1 MSSQPP
7 APGGGPSEAPSAA
20 RMYDYLLGGYHNFA
34 ADRQAADAAS
44 ALYPDFP
51 FVMRANR
58 AFLRRSVEFL
68 MAQGIDQFLDI
79 GSGIPTAGNVH
90 EVVHALNP
98 AAHVVYVDVDPIA
111 VSQSATLL
119 QDMPVA
125 TIIQANAR
133 EPAAI
138 LAHPEARRL
147 LDFGRPMAI
156 LLVAFLHFLVD
167 DTEAMTVVQALRDAS
182 PAGSYMAISHAT
194 ADRMSVETA
203 RQLEALYTRTND
215 PVAPRTHAQVT
226 AFFEGLTLVE
236 PGVVYTPLWR
246 PEEADDLLLD
256 QPARAA
262 MWAGVGLKL

>member
-1 MSSQPP
+1 MSSQSPTP
-7 APGGGPSEAPSAA
+7 DDVPIEAPSAA

-34 ADRQAADAAS
+34 VDRRAADAAS

-68 MAQGIDQFLDI
+68 VAQGIDQFLDI

-90 EVVHALNP
+90 EVVQGLNP

-111 VSQSATLL
+111 VSQSAALL
-119 QDMPVA
+119 QDTPTA

-133 EPAAI
+133 ETEAI
-138 LAHPEARRL
+138 LAHPEALRL
-147 LDFGRPMAI
+147 LDFGRPMAV
-156 LLVAFLHFLVD
+156 LMVAFLHFLVD
-167 DTEAMTVVQALRDAS
+167 AAEALVVTQALRDAI

-194 ADRMSVETA
+194 GDGMPRETL
-203 RQLEALYTRTND
+203 QQIEQVYSRTKD
-215 PVAPRTHAQVT
+215 PVKPRTHAQIT

-236 PGVVYTPLWR
+236 PGLVYAPLWR
-246 PEEADDLLLD
+246 PEDADDLLLN
-256 QPARAA
+256 QPERAA
-262 MWAGVGLKL
+262 VFAGVGYKP